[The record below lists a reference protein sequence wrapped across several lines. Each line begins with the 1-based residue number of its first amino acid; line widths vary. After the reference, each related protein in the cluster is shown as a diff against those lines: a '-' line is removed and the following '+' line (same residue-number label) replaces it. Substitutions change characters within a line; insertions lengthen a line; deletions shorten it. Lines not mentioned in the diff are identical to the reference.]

1 MGIEILAI
9 GLLIAMFIVA
19 TIQPINMGALAFAG
33 AFLLGSM
40 TIGMKTT
47 DIFAGFPSDLFLTL
61 VAVTYLFAM
70 AQINGTIDWLV
81 ECAVRLVRGRIGLIP
96 WVMFLVAAVITGF
109 GALGPAAVAILAPVA
124 LSFAIQYRIHP
135 VMMGLMV
142 IHGAQ
147 AGGFSPIS
155 IYGGI
160 TNQIVAKAG
169 LPFAPTSLFLSS
181 FFFNLAIAVLVFFAF
196 GGAKVVKHVPA
207 SSLGPLPELHPEG
220 VSASIRGHGGTPAKP
235 IREHAYGTA
244 ADTAATLRLNNERFT
259 TLIGLTALGIGAL
272 VFKFNVGLVAMT
284 VAVALALLSPK
295 TQKAAID
302 KVSWS
307 TVLLIAGIIT
317 YVGVMEKAGTVDYV
331 ANGISSLGM
340 PLLVALLLCFTGA
353 IVSAFASSTA
363 LLGAII
369 PLAVPFLM
377 QGHVSAIGVV
387 AAIAISTTIVDTSP
401 FSTNGALVVAN
412 APDERREQVL
422 KQLLLYSAL
431 IAIIGPIVA
440 WLVFVVPGW
449 V

>member
-1 MGIEILAI
+1 MGIELLSI
-9 GLLIAMFIVA
+9 GLLIAMFIIA

-33 AFLLGSM
+33 AFVLGSM
-40 TIGMKTT
+40 IIGMKTN

-61 VAVTYLFAM
+61 VAVTYLFAI

-96 WVMFLVAAVITGF
+96 WVMFLVAAIITGF

-124 LSFAIQYRIHP
+124 LSFAVQYRIHP

-181 FFFNLAIAVLVFFAF
+181 FFFNLALAVLVFFVF
-196 GGAKVVKHVPA
+196 GGARVMKHDPA
-207 SSLGPLPELHPEG
+207 SLGPLPELHPEG

-244 ADTAATLRLNNERFT
+244 ADTATTLRLNNERIT

-284 VAVALALLSPK
+284 VAVVLALLSPK

-369 PLAVPFLM
+369 PLAVPFLL
-377 QGHVSAIGVV
+377 QGHISAIGVV

-412 APDERREQVL
+412 APDDSREQVL
-422 KQLLLYSAL
+422 RQLLIYSAL

-440 WLVFVVPGW
+440 WLVFVVPGL

>member
-1 MGIEILAI
+1 MGIELLAI
-9 GLLIAMFIVA
+9 GLLVAMFIIA

-33 AFLLGSM
+33 AFVLGSM
-40 TIGMKTT
+40 ILGMKTN

-61 VAVTYLFAM
+61 VAVTYLFAI

-124 LSFAIQYRIHP
+124 LSFAVQYRIHP

-181 FFFNLAIAVLVFFAF
+181 FFFNLAIAVLVFFIF
-196 GGAKVVKHVPA
+196 GGAKVMKQDA
-207 SSLGPLPELHPEG
+207 ASLGPLPELHPEG

-244 ADTAATLRLNNERFT
+244 ADTATTLLLNNERIT

-369 PLAVPFLM
+369 PLAVPFLL

-412 APDERREQVL
+412 APDDRREQVL
-422 KQLLLYSAL
+422 RQLLIYSAL

-440 WLVFVVPGW
+440 WLVFVVPGL

>member
-9 GLLIAMFIVA
+9 GLLVAMFIVA

-33 AFLLGSM
+33 AFVLGSM

-61 VAVTYLFAM
+61 VAVTYLFAI

-81 ECAVRLVRGRIGLIP
+81 ECAVRLVRGHIGLIP

-181 FFFNLAIAVLVFFAF
+181 FFFNLAIAVLVFFVF
-196 GGAKVVKHVPA
+196 GGAKVMRQVPA
-207 SSLGPLPELHPEG
+207 SSFGPLPELHPEG

-244 ADTAATLRLNNERFT
+244 ADTATTLRLNNERIT

-369 PLAVPFLM
+369 PLAVPFLL
-377 QGHVSAIGVV
+377 QGHISAVGVV

-412 APDERREQVL
+412 APDENREQVL
-422 KQLLLYSAL
+422 RQLLVYSAL

-440 WLVFVVPGW
+440 WLVFVVTGL